1 MECGRDVFASPTA
14 ACLHFDVSVFVEIR
28 RMASWLSGVL
38 SGEPGSQ
45 HEVVHRYTQ
54 RLLGLARRQLPQRLR
69 QRVDPEDVVQSVYRS
84 FFRRLNE
91 GCFTFED
98 SHDLWR
104 LLAAMT
110 FHKARNAIKFH
121 QRRRRDI
128 RREDASGAVAGDQ
141 AASPAEPGDQD
152 VTVLF
157 DCLERLLAGL
167 PDNYR
172 EIVVRRLDGDSI
184 EQIAARVHR
193 SRRTVLRVLAQLQNL
208 AADELERSA

>member
-1 MECGRDVFASPTA
+1 
-14 ACLHFDVSVFVEIR
+14 
-28 RMASWLSGVL
+28 MASWLSEVL

-45 HEVVHRYTQ
+45 HQVVDRYTQ

-91 GCFTFED
+91 GCFTLED

-110 FHKARNAIKFH
+110 FHKARNAVKFH
-121 QRRRRDI
+121 QRRCRDS
-128 RREDASGAVAGDQ
+128 RREDASGAAAGDQ
-141 AASPAEPGDQD
+141 AAAPAEPGDQD

-157 DCLERLLAGL
+157 DCLERLLVGL

-172 EIVVRRLDGDSI
+172 EIVLRRLEGDSI
-184 EQIAARVHR
+184 EQIAERVHR
-193 SRRTVLRVLAQLQNL
+193 SRRTVLRVLSHLQSL
-208 AADELERSA
+208 AAEQLERSA